1 MSSPTIIG
9 FPPARIAMTS
19 VPEDTAPARLRYLRE
34 QYRQRT
40 DLPAWYR
47 AAMLARLDSLL
58 GQRPEAA

>member
-19 VPEDTAPARLRYLRE
+19 VPEDTPPTHLRYLHT

-40 DLPAWYR
+40 DLPLWYR